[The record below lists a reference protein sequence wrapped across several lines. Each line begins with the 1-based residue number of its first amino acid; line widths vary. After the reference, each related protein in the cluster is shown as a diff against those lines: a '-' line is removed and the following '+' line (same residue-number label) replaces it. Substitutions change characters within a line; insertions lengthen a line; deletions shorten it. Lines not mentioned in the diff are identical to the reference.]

1 MKKFK
6 KHLLLHNELEPRIEI
21 KINGAGDSTL
31 IAAIKAPIVIALF
44 VLFLKHS
51 ARTFLSL
58 MKNFSSSFIYP
69 IIRWNLDRKLVG
81 FIVIITVG
89 VQL

>member
-21 KINGAGDSTL
+21 KINSTL
-31 IAAIKAPIVIALF
+31 IAAIKPPIVIALF